1 VAGRGVGEVTA
12 LLRAWHAGDEDAY
25 DVSPDGDR
33 VYFLQREREQTRD
46 KIGVVVGW
54 RALVR

>member
-1 VAGRGVGEVTA
+1 VTA

-25 DVSPDGDR
+25 DVSPDGGR
-33 VYFLQREREQTRD
+33 VYLLQREREQTRD
-46 KIGVVVGW
+46 EIGVVIGW